1 MHEKLAD
8 FQATKGYLPSKID
21 YIPVSDETAGPYTQF
36 GNIEGAGDMASE
48 ETESSKWLI
57 ALTEAYVDME
67 DLVRKNWL
75 FSEEKIKG
83 FMETNPVQRGLRVQV
98 EHLC

>member
-1 MHEKLAD
+1 M
-8 FQATKGYLPSKID
+8 T
-21 YIPVSDETAGPYTQF
+21 
-36 GNIEGAGDMASE
+36 SE

-83 FMETNPVQRGLRVQV
+83 FMETNPVQRSLRLQV